1 VIHLVSAKE
10 GPPLALQRVP
20 LTIIIGGAITVG
32 GGVVATV
39 KGSVEMQ
46 RAKRANRVQ
55 AERYD
60 ERYRAH
66 QAVVLQT
73 NECLRGFGATQTRA
87 RNEVTFRMR
96 DFLERHAKQVQAN
109 EHLILDGVD
118 ACDTRVIGMARL
130 DADVANWVR
139 GVVTA
144 VNAGRSAPGLAK
156 AGAIKLAR
164 ASTGSRIADLHG
176 AAAEKAT
183 RAFFGGGS
191 IKSGGGGMKLGDQ
204 MLNVVMISPVI
215 LIVGLTVL
223 GQGFKAKIS
232 AEEFRTEVDLELARL
247 DARDELMRGVQLRA
261 NELDGILVR
270 LIDKA
275 TGSLDLL
282 ESEEFVMP
290 DHAERLQTALILQR
304 AVRDVAIAPVANED
318 GELDESTDDLIFKY
332 REQVMEAPHA

>member
-1 VIHLVSAKE
+1 M
-10 GPPLALQRVP
+10 ALQRVP

-39 KGSVEMQ
+39 KGTVEMQ
-46 RAKRANRVQ
+46 RAKRANRAQ

-60 ERYRAH
+60 ERYQAH

-73 NECLRGFGATQTRA
+73 NECLQAFGATQARA

-118 ACDTRVIGMARL
+118 ASNTRVIGMARL
-130 DADVANWVR
+130 DSDVATWVR
-139 GVVTA
+139 GIVTA
-144 VNAGRSAPGLAK
+144 VNAGRAAPDLAK
-156 AGAIKLAR
+156 AGAVKLAR
-164 ASTGSRIADLHG
+164 ASTGNRIANLHG
-176 AAAEKAT
+176 AAAENAT

-191 IKSGGGGMKLGDQ
+191 IKSGGGGMKLGGQ
-204 MLNVVMISPVI
+204 MLNIVKISPVI

-223 GQGFKAKIS
+223 GQGFKAKVS
-232 AEEFRTEVDLELARL
+232 AEEFRAEVDVELARL

-261 NELDGILVR
+261 NELDDILAR
-270 LIDKA
+270 LIDRA
-275 TGSLDLL
+275 TDSLDLL

-290 DHAERLQTALILQR
+290 DHAERLQAALVLQR

-318 GELDESTDDLIFKY
+318 GELDESTNDLIFKY
-332 REQVMEAPHA
+332 RAQVMEASRV